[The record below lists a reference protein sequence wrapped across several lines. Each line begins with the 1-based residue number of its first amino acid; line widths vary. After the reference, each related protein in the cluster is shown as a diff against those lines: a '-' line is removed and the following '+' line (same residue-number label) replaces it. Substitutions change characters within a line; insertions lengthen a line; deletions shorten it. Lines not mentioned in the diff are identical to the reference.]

1 MADIQPLTPEQLE
14 RIVQLALGY
23 CIATKSKNYSG
34 ATRCLAELQVF
45 VEPLLEEK
53 TEGK

>member
-1 MADIQPLTPEQLE
+1 MIIPSLTPEQVE
-14 RIVQLALGY
+14 RIVQLALGC

-34 ATRCLAELQVF
+34 ATRYLAELQVF
-45 VEPLLEEK
+45 VEPLIEEK